1 MKNKRPGGVVLVALI
16 LALMFLFQCERT
28 PTPSVFQNKPP
39 ERPDPVIT
47 EILPPGKAIA
57 GISAVTVKGKNFS
70 PDTAENSVFFGATRA
85 KMISASETE
94 LVVRAPDIVEDS
106 IPVRVSVRGAWLYS
120 NVVYYSLEEA
130 AIEYGLYGLEN
141 EDLYGITVDTE
152 ENLYVSLNPFRLD
165 KITPD
170 GVRHDNWG
178 KTTGVLNAK
187 RMKVGPGG
195 YIYLVKHNT
204 RIYRIPL
211 SGGTSSTYI
220 SGLPGR
226 VYDFDF
232 DPDGNIYAGGNG
244 DYLMFIDGNKNVS
257 TVADYPDVY
266 IKGVRVLN
274 GYVYVAGTQGDTL
287 AAVWRNKI
295 NGPGN
300 LAPRELVFNLTAA
313 NIMEGIE
320 LLSFAFDAD
329 GNMYLGTNAPDPII
343 VVKADQNYSAF
354 EPLYPGYLLPDV
366 FDMAWGTGT
375 YLYVTRRAN
384 SGANSTTRII
394 RINVQKKS
402 APYYGRGQ

>member
-1 MKNKRPGGVVLVALI
+1 
-16 LALMFLFQCERT
+16 
-28 PTPSVFQNKPP
+28 
-39 ERPDPVIT
+39 
-47 EILPPGKAIA
+47 
-57 GISAVTVKGKNFS
+57 
-70 PDTAENSVFFGATRA
+70 
-85 KMISASETE
+85 
-94 LVVRAPDIVEDS
+94 
-106 IPVRVSVRGAWLYS
+106 
-120 NVVYYSLEEA
+120 
-130 AIEYGLYGLEN
+130 
-141 EDLYGITVDTE
+141 
-152 ENLYVSLNPFRLD
+152 
-165 KITPD
+165 
-170 GVRHDNWG
+170 
-178 KTTGVLNAK
+178 
-187 RMKVGPGG
+187 
-195 YIYLVKHNT
+195 
-204 RIYRIPL
+204 
-211 SGGTSSTYI
+211 
-220 SGLPGR
+220 
-226 VYDFDF
+226 
-232 DPDGNIYAGGNG
+232 
-244 DYLMFIDGNKNVS
+244 MFIDGNKNVS
-257 TVADYPDVY
+257 TVANYPDVY

-300 LAPRELVFNLTAA
+300 LDPRELVFNLTAA